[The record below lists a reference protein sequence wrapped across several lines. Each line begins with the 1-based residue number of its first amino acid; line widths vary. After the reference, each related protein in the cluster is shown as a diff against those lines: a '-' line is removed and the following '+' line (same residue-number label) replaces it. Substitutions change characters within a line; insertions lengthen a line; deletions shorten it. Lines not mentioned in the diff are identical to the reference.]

1 MTFAISHRPKCG
13 HRHALPVLF
22 VLNRDVGFDVKTTL
36 EQLGKCIMHS
46 LAREPSCLVVLVVVP
61 FVMFANVF

>member
-1 MTFAISHRPKCG
+1 MLCQFF
-13 HRHALPVLF
+13 L

-46 LAREPSCLVVLVVVP
+46 LARERSCLVVLVVVP